1 MRAAAASSPAA
12 PAPGADGAR
21 GARKRVVIVGFG
33 DTGVLAA
40 LTLGARFELVAIN
53 PKPCLV
59 SGQELG
65 HRLAH
70 TGEWSRDYLVNYR
83 RYKSLDGLP
92 LRIVHGAARGVN
104 LADSSVDVE
113 LSDGSRVRERFD
125 ALLIASGVSNGFWR
139 NAKIEDLG
147 AVRASIADDARR
159 VAHAKSVCVVGG
171 GAASCSTAYN
181 IKKRFPDKQVDFF
194 FTREL
199 PLPAYHPSVRRAI
212 AQRLETAGVR
222 LHPNHRAIVPAGFAM
237 DRMTSEP
244 VTFEVSAGE
253 GGKASSSGSGSSK
266 RVEHAAELT
275 IWAVG
280 KVTPNTSFLPA
291 HMLTPDGFVKV
302 DQFLRAGPAIFS
314 VGDVADTD
322 ALRTSARNEAYKVV
336 AHNIAALLSRGG
348 EPSSGIGSND
358 SYGSSAG
365 MVAYKA
371 ASHRWGSVLG
381 MQPDGLEVF
390 FNNGWRIRFPKWFCE
405 NVMLPVL
412 KDWRI
417 YGGIRGPTAET
428 RFAEAGA
435 S

>member
-1 MRAAAASSPAA
+1 M
-12 PAPGADGAR
+12 
-21 GARKRVVIVGFG
+21 GFG
-33 DTGVLAA
+33 DTGVLVA

-70 TGEWSRDYLVNYR
+70 TGEWSRDYVVHYHR
-83 RYKSLDGLP
+83 FQGLDGLP
-92 LRIVHGAARGVN
+92 LRVVHGAARGV
-104 LADSSVDVE
+104 DVSGRSVEVE
-113 LSDGSRVRERFD
+113 LPDGSRVRERFD
-125 ALLIASGVSNGFWR
+125 ALLVASGVSNGFWR
-139 NAKIEDLG
+139 NAKIEDLNE
-147 AVRASIADDARR
+147 VRASIEDDALR
-159 VAHAKSVCVVGG
+159 VARAKSVCVVGG

-181 IKKRFPDKQVDFF
+181 IKKRYPDKEVDFF
-194 FTREL
+194 YSREL

-212 AQRLETAGVR
+212 AQRLEAAGVR
-222 LHPNHRAIVPAGFAM
+222 LHPSHRAVVPAGFAM
-237 DRMTSEP
+237 NRMTSEP
-244 VTFEVSAGE
+244 VAFEVGKGGKAE
-253 GGKASSSGSGSSK
+253 GGKGSGGGCK

-291 HMLTPDGFVKV
+291 EMLSPDGFVKV
-302 DQFLRAGPAIFS
+302 DKFLRAGPAVFS

-336 AHNIAALLSRGG
+336 AHNIAALLSRA
-348 EPSSGIGSND
+348 EPSSGTASSGG

-371 ASHRWGSVLG
+371 APHRWGSVLG

-405 NVMLPVL
+405 KVLFPVL

-417 YGGIRGPTAET
+417 YGGIRGPTTET
-428 RFAEAGA
+428 SFGA
-435 S
+435 T

>member
-1 MRAAAASSPAA
+1 MGAAAASSP
-12 PAPGADGAR
+12 PGAD

-70 TGEWSRDYLVNYR
+70 TGEWSRDYVVQYQ
-83 RYKSLDGLP
+83 RYKALDGLP
-92 LRIVHGAARGVN
+92 LRVVHGAARGVN
-104 LADSSVDVE
+104 VADRSVDVE
-113 LSDGSRVRERFD
+113 LPDGSRVRERYD

-181 IKKRFPDKQVDFF
+181 IKKRYPDKQVDFF

-199 PLPAYHPSVRRAI
+199 PLPAYHSSVRRAI
-212 AQRLETAGVR
+212 AQRLEIAGVR

-253 GGKASSSGSGSSK
+253 GGKARSSGSSK

-291 HMLTPDGFVKV
+291 QMLSPDGFVKV
-302 DQFLRAGPAIFS
+302 DQFLRAGPAVFS

-348 EPSSGIGSND
+348 EPSSGIGSKD

-365 MVAYKA
+365 MVAYQA

-390 FNNGWRIRFPKWFCE
+390 FSNGWRIRFPKWFCE
-405 NVMLPVL
+405 HVLVPVL

-428 RFAEAGA
+428 RFPEAGA